1 MQLTYVNTVKSLI
14 CAQLEDGETIP
25 QDVKKPDKPV
35 LAGPGTFFIS
45 VDGSRED
52 YLALIKMDPTLESV
66 VDPAAQPE
74 VITKQIEAKNKKAA
88 EDAAKAA
95 APAPEHVNKVT
106 SPAAEHGKAH
116 R

>member
-25 QDVKKPDKPV
+25 KDVKKPDKPA
-35 LAGPGTFFIS
+35 LEGPGTFFIS

-74 VITKQIEAKNKKAA
+74 DKVILAA
-88 EDAAKAA
+88 QGCPTQAITVSRDGEKL
-95 APAPEHVNKVT
+95 V
-106 SPAAEHGKAH
+106 
-116 R
+116 